1 MKPTSLQ
8 EEHGDLL
15 PSTCQRGVSS
25 VSQQPL
31 WQESDAAAKAL
42 TQRSY
47 RSLLTVPRT
56 CVLAH
61 RGTLTA
67 EIKAPAW
74 P

>member
-8 EEHGDLL
+8 ERGDLL
-15 PSTCQRGVSS
+15 PSTSQCGGSS
-25 VSQQPL
+25 VSHQPL
-31 WQESDAAAKAL
+31 WQDGDAAAKGL
-42 TQRSY
+42 TQRFD

-67 EIKAPAW
+67 EIKAPVW

>member
-8 EEHGDLL
+8 ERGDLL
-15 PSTCQRGVSS
+15 PSTSQCGGSS

-31 WQESDAAAKAL
+31 WQDGDAAAKGL
-42 TQRSY
+42 TQRFD

-67 EIKAPAW
+67 EIKAPVW